1 MKKVIKRI
9 FLGVFALVIF
19 ALGAGIIPS
28 YYSLEVSDYE
38 FENEKIQ
45 ESVKLVQL
53 SDIHNAEFGKENQRL
68 LKKLKEC
75 EPDLIFITGDLI
87 NSDENEISPMLDLI
101 KKLREIAPI
110 YFSLGNHEIEYE
122 KRTGIDLTEKL
133 EKAGAKVLEEKF
145 VDVTVKGQKFRIGG
159 LYTVY
164 IPEDYEVHE
173 WGNAK
178 EQAEFLKEMED
189 TERYK
194 ILLSHIP
201 NTWMY
206 YDTAATFDLD
216 LIFTGHAHGGQA
228 ILPFV
233 GGLYAPD
240 MGYFPGR
247 LSGVYPLT
255 DQDTVE
261 ILKRVEEDL
270 SVQNRQEYRSAWH
283 IYLHEN
289 EKGEKA
295 EYAEAVLD
303 LCYNLTMED
312 SIYGISRHYDPED
325 IESCREWFKSKLK
338 DYWEKDIAPSHVFPA
353 KDSTTWELYQG
364 KLPDWSCAIRILQ
377 MKNVQETLELKPA
390 LENEKLQTGS
400 RYEVGMEEELKEW
413 DKSIHKGIKRN
424 IIDALIGVVIFVGIE
439 LGMNYLQDIVSV
451 EGELSL
457 AATIGWAVLQVIAF
471 GILSSWVSG
480 MISRWWTSCDI
491 LDSIEELTRTWAD
504 LKIVRKCR
512 ERLKVEKG

>member
-68 LKKLKEC
+68 
-75 EPDLIFITGDLI
+75 
-87 NSDENEISPMLDLI
+87 DENEISPMLDLV

-178 EQAEFLKEMED
+178 EQAEFLKEMD
-189 TERYK
+189 
-194 ILLSHIP
+194 
-201 NTWMY
+201 

-216 LIFTGHAHGGQA
+216 LIFTGHVHGGQA

-247 LSGVYPLT
+247 LSGVY
-255 DQDTVE
+255 
-261 ILKRVEEDL
+261 
-270 SVQNRQEYRSAWH
+270 
-283 IYLHEN
+283 
-289 EKGEKA
+289 EKGHTQ
-295 EYAEAVLD
+295 VIL
-303 LCYNLTMED
+303 
-312 SIYGISRHYDPED
+312 SRGLGSNTEVIPRFNNIPE
-325 IESCREWFKSKLK
+325 IVE
-338 DYWEKDIAPSHVFPA
+338 V
-353 KDSTTWELYQG
+353 
-364 KLPDWSCAIRILQ
+364 
-377 MKNVQETLELKPA
+377 ELK
-390 LENEKLQTGS
+390 
-400 RYEVGMEEELKEW
+400 
-413 DKSIHKGIKRN
+413 
-424 IIDALIGVVIFVGIE
+424 
-439 LGMNYLQDIVSV
+439 
-451 EGELSL
+451 
-457 AATIGWAVLQVIAF
+457 
-471 GILSSWVSG
+471 
-480 MISRWWTSCDI
+480 
-491 LDSIEELTRTWAD
+491 
-504 LKIVRKCR
+504 
-512 ERLKVEKG
+512 

>member
-110 YFSLGNHEIEYE
+110 YFSLGNHDIEYE

-206 YDTAATFDLD
+206 YDT
-216 LIFTGHAHGGQA
+216 
-228 ILPFV
+228 PFV

-247 LSGVYPLT
+247 LSGVY
-255 DQDTVE
+255 
-261 ILKRVEEDL
+261 
-270 SVQNRQEYRSAWH
+270 
-283 IYLHEN
+283 
-289 EKGEKA
+289 EKGHTQ
-295 EYAEAVLD
+295 VIL
-303 LCYNLTMED
+303 
-312 SIYGISRHYDPED
+312 SRGLGSNTEVIPRFNNIPE
-325 IESCREWFKSKLK
+325 IVE
-338 DYWEKDIAPSHVFPA
+338 V
-353 KDSTTWELYQG
+353 
-364 KLPDWSCAIRILQ
+364 
-377 MKNVQETLELKPA
+377 ELK
-390 LENEKLQTGS
+390 
-400 RYEVGMEEELKEW
+400 
-413 DKSIHKGIKRN
+413 
-424 IIDALIGVVIFVGIE
+424 
-439 LGMNYLQDIVSV
+439 
-451 EGELSL
+451 
-457 AATIGWAVLQVIAF
+457 
-471 GILSSWVSG
+471 
-480 MISRWWTSCDI
+480 
-491 LDSIEELTRTWAD
+491 
-504 LKIVRKCR
+504 
-512 ERLKVEKG
+512 

>member
-1 MKKVIKRI
+1 MKKVIKII

-19 ALGAGIIPS
+19 ALGAGSIPS

-206 YDTAATFDLD
+206 YDTAANFDIY
-216 LIFTGHAHGGQA
+216 LIFTCHAHG
-228 ILPFV
+228 
-233 GGLYAPD
+233 
-240 MGYFPGR
+240 
-247 LSGVYPLT
+247 
-255 DQDTVE
+255 
-261 ILKRVEEDL
+261 
-270 SVQNRQEYRSAWH
+270 
-283 IYLHEN
+283 
-289 EKGEKA
+289 
-295 EYAEAVLD
+295 
-303 LCYNLTMED
+303 
-312 SIYGISRHYDPED
+312 
-325 IESCREWFKSKLK
+325 
-338 DYWEKDIAPSHVFPA
+338 
-353 KDSTTWELYQG
+353 
-364 KLPDWSCAIRILQ
+364 
-377 MKNVQETLELKPA
+377 
-390 LENEKLQTGS
+390 
-400 RYEVGMEEELKEW
+400 
-413 DKSIHKGIKRN
+413 
-424 IIDALIGVVIFVGIE
+424 
-439 LGMNYLQDIVSV
+439 
-451 EGELSL
+451 
-457 AATIGWAVLQVIAF
+457 
-471 GILSSWVSG
+471 
-480 MISRWWTSCDI
+480 
-491 LDSIEELTRTWAD
+491 
-504 LKIVRKCR
+504 
-512 ERLKVEKG
+512 

>member
-9 FLGVFALVIF
+9 FVGVFALMIF

-28 YYSLEVSDYE
+28 YYFLEVSDYE

-178 EQAEFLKEMED
+178 QDEINDSALYY
-189 TERYK
+189 RL
-194 ILLSHIP
+194 ILHYRDSVNH
-201 NTWMY
+201 N
-206 YDTAATFDLD
+206 
-216 LIFTGHAHGGQA
+216 
-228 ILPFV
+228 
-233 GGLYAPD
+233 
-240 MGYFPGR
+240 
-247 LSGVYPLT
+247 
-255 DQDTVE
+255 
-261 ILKRVEEDL
+261 LKR
-270 SVQNRQEYRSAWH
+270 
-283 IYLHEN
+283 IYN
-289 EKGEKA
+289 KDAFKFKDDYFREKMREPWIGD
-295 EYAEAVLD
+295 VL
-303 LCYNLTMED
+303 
-312 SIYGISRHYDPED
+312 RD
-325 IESCREWFKSKLK
+325 IFFK
-338 DYWEKDIAPSHVFPA
+338 
-353 KDSTTWELYQG
+353 
-364 KLPDWSCAIRILQ
+364 
-377 MKNVQETLELKPA
+377 
-390 LENEKLQTGS
+390 
-400 RYEVGMEEELKEW
+400 
-413 DKSIHKGIKRN
+413 
-424 IIDALIGVVIFVGIE
+424 
-439 LGMNYLQDIVSV
+439 
-451 EGELSL
+451 
-457 AATIGWAVLQVIAF
+457 
-471 GILSSWVSG
+471 
-480 MISRWWTSCDI
+480 
-491 LDSIEELTRTWAD
+491 
-504 LKIVRKCR
+504 
-512 ERLKVEKG
+512 

>member
-9 FLGVFALVIF
+9 FLGVFALMIF
-19 ALGAGIIPS
+19 ALGAGIISS
-28 YYSLEVSDYE
+28 YYFLEVSDYE

-53 SDIHNAEFGKENQRL
+53 SDIHNA
-68 LKKLKEC
+68 
-75 EPDLIFITGDLI
+75 
-87 NSDENEISPMLDLI
+87 
-101 KKLREIAPI
+101 EIAPI

-173 WGNAK
+173 WDNAK

-247 LSGVYPLT
+247 LSGVY
-255 DQDTVE
+255 
-261 ILKRVEEDL
+261 
-270 SVQNRQEYRSAWH
+270 
-283 IYLHEN
+283 
-289 EKGEKA
+289 EKGHTQ
-295 EYAEAVLD
+295 VIL
-303 LCYNLTMED
+303 
-312 SIYGISRHYDPED
+312 SRGLGSNTEVIPRFNNIPE
-325 IESCREWFKSKLK
+325 IVE
-338 DYWEKDIAPSHVFPA
+338 V
-353 KDSTTWELYQG
+353 
-364 KLPDWSCAIRILQ
+364 
-377 MKNVQETLELKPA
+377 ELK
-390 LENEKLQTGS
+390 
-400 RYEVGMEEELKEW
+400 
-413 DKSIHKGIKRN
+413 
-424 IIDALIGVVIFVGIE
+424 
-439 LGMNYLQDIVSV
+439 
-451 EGELSL
+451 
-457 AATIGWAVLQVIAF
+457 
-471 GILSSWVSG
+471 
-480 MISRWWTSCDI
+480 
-491 LDSIEELTRTWAD
+491 
-504 LKIVRKCR
+504 
-512 ERLKVEKG
+512 